1 MLTGFVFQQRVVL
14 SRHRPDTSC
23 VSSLVPTAHCVSFST
38 SKISL
43 YKCAPDTSDFTV
55 YMAEMTVMGQKTRVH
70 RGHGAQLCLSPCLV
84 TVVSGPSRTTV
95 HLDNSDFDSLGC
107 GAGWSMPIPGSLT
120 LYLPLE
126 FHQHCSCGLGCGV
139 WRFLPC
145 P

>member
-1 MLTGFVFQQRVVL
+1 MSHPWYPQRIVFYFLRANVRL
-14 SRHRPDTSC
+14 CKS
-23 VSSLVPTAHCVSFST
+23 
-38 SKISL
+38 
-43 YKCAPDTSDFTV
+43 APDTSDFTV
-55 YMAEMTVMGQKTRVH
+55 YIAKMTVMGQKTRVH

-107 GAGWSMPIPGSLT
+107 GAGWSMVILGSLT
-120 LYLPLE
+120 LYLPPE
-126 FHQHCSCGLGCGV
+126 FHQHCPCGLGCCM